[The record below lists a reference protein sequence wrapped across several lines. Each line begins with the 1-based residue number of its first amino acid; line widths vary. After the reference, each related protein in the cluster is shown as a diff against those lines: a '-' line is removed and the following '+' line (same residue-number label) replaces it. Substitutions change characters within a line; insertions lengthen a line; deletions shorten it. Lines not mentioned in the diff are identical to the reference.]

1 MRKALVAGNWKMN
14 GTINDVKELASKIGQ
29 AERTD
34 VDIMVAPSFV
44 HMHSVGEILSGTNIL
59 LAGQDCSEF
68 DQGAF
73 TGETCADMLSDLG
86 CTHVIVGHS
95 ERRQFFG
102 DDNSRVA
109 NKARKAEIEGLCPI
123 VCVGET
129 LEERDSGRT
138 IEVIERQLCAVFKM
152 IQNKFIIAYEPV
164 WAIGTGKSATPE
176 MAQEVHQSIRQYST
190 VHSHLNGSDLRILY
204 GGSVKPD
211 NADELFSMPDIDG
224 GLIGGASLDFES
236 FLKICCSAA
245 KLIN

>member
-14 GTINDVKELASKIGQ
+14 GTINNVKELTSKICQ
-29 AERTD
+29 TERND
-34 VDIMVAPSFV
+34 VDIMLAPSFA
-44 HMHSVGEILSGTNIL
+44 HMHSVSEILSGTNVL
-59 LAGQDCSEF
+59 LSGQDCSEF

-73 TGETCADMLSDLG
+73 TGETSADMLADLG

-102 DDNSRVA
+102 DDDLRVA
-109 NKARKAEIEGLCPI
+109 RKARKAEIKGLCPI

-129 LEERDSGRT
+129 LEERDSGKT
-138 IEVIERQLCAVFKM
+138 IEVIERQLRAVFEM
-152 IQNKFIIAYEPV
+152 IENKFVIAYEPV

-176 MAQEVHQSIRQYST
+176 MAQEVHENIRQYSA
-190 VHSHLNGSDLRILY
+190 VHSPVNGSDLRILY

-211 NADELFSMPDIDG
+211 NADELFSMSDIDG
-224 GLIGGASLDFES
+224 GLIGGASLDSES

>member
-44 HMHSVGEILSGTNIL
+44 HMHSVGKILSGTNIL

-109 NKARKAEIEGLCPI
+109 NKARKAEIKGLCPI

-176 MAQEVHQSIRQYST
+176 MAQEVHQNIRQYST
-190 VHSHLNGSDLRILY
+190 VHSHLNGSDLHILY

-224 GLIGGASLDFES
+224 GLIGGASLDSES